1 MNVRTNERT
10 KNGRALLTLSCASI
24 CCAHL
29 RIYWYIKV
37 CFARCSYY
45 PLFCW
50 CFCCYYC
57 SVCVQFILA
66 HVITIFCVY
75 ILTLKAI
82 FAASLDKRL
91 CQFYPHTHTHTQKRR
106 EKELPLSL
114 SIHILFPGI
123 SFYAICFFPIRARKS
138 NLCSET
144 KLNSAYINTH
154 THIYIR
160 THFVV
165 VAWWCFWM
173 EIHAASN
180 SRLYAMRINAPQMQ
194 NRIVDSQEN
203 GLHFLTENRYES
215 QFFWHISQFIVWYM
229 LGLKLIPKAW

>member
-10 KNGRALLTLSCASI
+10 KNGRALLTLSCASK

-45 PLFCW
+45 PLLCW
-50 CFCCYYC
+50 CCCCYYC

-91 CQFYPHTHTHTQKRR
+91 CQFYPHTHTQKKGKRIAFEFIDTHFVSR
-106 EKELPLSL
+106 HLFLCNLLFSHSGSKIESVFRNKIKF
-114 SIHILFPGI
+114 SIH
-123 SFYAICFFPIRARKS
+123 KH
-138 NLCSET
+138 
-144 KLNSAYINTH
+144 TH
-154 THIYIR
+154 THTYIR

-203 GLHFLTENRYES
+203 GLHFTTENRYES